1 MNPVG
6 LLVIALAALVIVMG
20 VKGTQGDVLA
30 YFKPKATGKTGKAA

>member
-6 LLVIALAALVIVMG
+6 LLVIGLAALIIVMG

-30 YFKPKATGKTGKAA
+30 LFKSKPVKKGP